1 MQSRLVRSQN
11 DVVIAGVC
19 GGLGEYFRVDPVIVR
34 LIFVLVT
41 LTSGIGAVVYPVL
54 WMIMPKRGAGDST
67 PPAFADPSQTADA
80 QAAAFSRRAG
90 EAQYAES
97 TGFASTVGSA
107 AAAGGTPR
115 ETAYADAPAERPQT
129 GQTIDL
135 RFDPTMAPTSITTP
149 GAPQAAPPQS
159 PRRRLNWAGVF
170 LIGVGLLFL
179 AEQFGIDSDVVFPML
194 MIGLGALLI
203 FRHR

>member
-54 WMIMPKRGAGDST
+54 WMIMPKRSAGDPA
-67 PPAFADPSQTADA
+67 PPAFADPSQAADA
-80 QAAAFSRRAG
+80 QAAAFSRRTG

-97 TGFASTVGSA
+97 TGFSSAVGSSA
-107 AAAGGTPR
+107 AASGTPR
-115 ETAYADAPAERPQT
+115 ETGYADTPAERPQT

-135 RFDPTMAPTSITTP
+135 RLDPTMAPTSITTP
-149 GAPQAAPPQS
+149 GAPPAAPQS

-170 LIGVGLLFL
+170 LIGVGVIFL

-194 MIGLGALLI
+194 MIGLGALLM